1 MIFPSKFEGF
11 GLPILEAFHSR
22 LPVLSSNGSTLPEIA
37 REGAL
42 YFDPDSPE
50 QLSALMKTILDAPEL
65 RQELIEK
72 GTLVLSQY
80 SIKDTAASFQV
91 MYAKT
96 ASLFPRGLGPSP
108 PPSAN

>member
-1 MIFPSKFEGF
+1 
-11 GLPILEAFHSR
+11 
-22 LPVLSSNGSTLPEIA
+22 
-37 REGAL
+37 
-42 YFDPDSPE
+42 
-50 QLSALMKTILDAPEL
+50 MKTILDAPEL